1 VLSTAQMTEHWDA
14 LRVHQVSLKQT
25 PSILL
30 EIEYDLESP
39 VCAHLQQSTPRGRD
53 HIDVEWHP

>member
-1 VLSTAQMTEHWDA
+1 MTEHWDA